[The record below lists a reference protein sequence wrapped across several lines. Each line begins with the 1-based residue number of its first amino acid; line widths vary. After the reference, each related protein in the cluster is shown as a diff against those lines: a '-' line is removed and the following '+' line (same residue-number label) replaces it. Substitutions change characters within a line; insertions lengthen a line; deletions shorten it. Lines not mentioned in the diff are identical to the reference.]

1 MKLSIEKCSV
11 LHIGVSN
18 PNTNY
23 TRETVTTFPQ
33 QNDLEVV
40 LPSTLTERR
49 ANFVKTGIDFLEK
62 VQRRATKIVHGAW
75 PA

>member
-23 TRETVTTFPQ
+23 TIAGETVTTFPQ

-49 ANFVKTGIDFLEK
+49 ANFVKRGIDLLEK
-62 VQRRATKIVHGAW
+62 VQ
-75 PA
+75 